1 MSVFYCLK
9 KEVFKNCAS
18 FFTPPKVADAI
29 LELFRGKVKLIKR
42 TPLKLRH
49 LIIKITTKRVSSSFA
64 I

>member
-29 LELFRGKVKLIKR
+29 LELFGGKVKLIKR
-42 TPLKLRH
+42 TPFE
-49 LIIKITTKRVSSSFA
+49 IKASNY
-64 I
+64 